1 MRKRT
6 EQKRAIREYGKWSI
20 VLRGNRYYRVRYNPD
35 TGTEDRF
42 SLGTSDLSEAEA
54 RLADFVAKEFQP
66 KSAAPAE
73 IPLAWVLDDYYRKH
87 AANLPSF
94 GQARI
99 EIAYWLEHFGEAMV
113 SDLTPVAVDGFI
125 AALRKSGKSDG
136 YVSRVLSSG
145 RAAVRRS
152 YRLGHI
158 TSAPFIRDVETKE
171 DRRNKQPKGR
181 PLSAPEMAKLLDAVE
196 SEHLWRFMLLMICTM
211 ARPDAVLDLTAGQVD
226 WEMGTINL
234 LSKGKKQTN
243 KRRPIVPIAD
253 TLRPW
258 LQQWGD
264 GLFVTYDAAPVNDI
278 KNAWRRL
285 RAKVWPADFSA
296 DPEPASRAERRAR
309 SLTCGPEGEQVNP
322 YSIRHTMGRYLRRNK
337 VPGDEISL
345 MLGHLPVDENDVTGI
360 YSPHDPDYCTAAVA
374 VIDRYCMEVQKYMK
388 VRKIIVVSAAE
399 IALPPPKIV
408 A

>member
-35 TGTEDRF
+35 TGSEDRF
-42 SLGTSDLSEAEA
+42 SLRTSDLSEAEA
-54 RLADFVAKEFQP
+54 RLADFVAKEFLP
-66 KSAAPAE
+66 SSAAPTE
-73 IPLAWVLDDYYRKH
+73 IPLAWVLHEYYNNH
-87 AANLPSF
+87 AAELASYE
-94 GQARI
+94 QARI
-99 EIAYWLEHFGEAMV
+99 EIHYWLEHFGEAVV
-113 SDLTPVAVDGFI
+113 SGLTPVAVDGFI
-125 AALRKSGKSDG
+125 AALRKSGKSEG
-136 YVSRVLSSG
+136 YISRILSTG

-158 TSAPFIRDVETKE
+158 SSAPFIRDVETKE
-171 DRRNKQPKGR
+171 DRRNKDPKGR
-181 PLSAPEMAKLLDAVE
+181 PLSAQEMAKLLDAVE

-234 LSKGKKQTN
+234 LPKGKKQTN

-258 LQQWGD
+258 LRQWGD
-264 GLFVTYDAAPVNDI
+264 GLFVTYDGAPVNDI
-278 KNAWRRL
+278 KNAWRRV
-285 RAKVWPADFSA
+285 RAKVWPADFSSHL
-296 DPEPASRAERRAR
+296 EPASRAERRAR

-345 MLGHLPVDENDVTGI
+345 MFGHLPVDENDVTGI
-360 YSPHDPDYCTAAVA
+360 YSPHDPDYCAAAVA
-374 VIDRYCMEVQKYMK
+374 TIDRYCAEVQNYMN
-388 VRKIIVVSAAE
+388 VRRLVIDGASEMSASLSRNA
-399 IALPPPKIV
+399 A
-408 A
+408 